1 MSPGL
6 QLTGP
11 EIDLPVEMM
20 LQFFSYLDRSDDS
33 DVKALIACSKVSRKW
48 NAVVLPLLFSEL
60 DITFMYQDNE
70 SQGDKFARDIHGG
83 ISYRHLALVFT
94 SLQHTSRIL
103 PHVQKLHLRQKLV
116 QHSTAAVERNF
127 VDSEILGNVIRL
139 FPCLTHL
146 QLTNVRLRN
155 RPEIMSGTRLQDLE
169 EVLLELPWGHS
180 GYYLSTG
187 AQFVDRLWML
197 NLFGSVKHLDLNY
210 IDERPQLTAE
220 EHHDILTVLSQSDFS
235 VEAVTF
241 SDTTSAH
248 LFLIAF
254 QSSPLVLGNLK
265 SLDFKQ
271 SCDPPF
277 FKELA
282 NLYRNLPDGLA
293 HLACDL
299 NALGEHGQQCF

>member
-1 MSPGL
+1 MLVHLNSRSATYSVRHRSSEASGEDPKMSPGL

-60 DITFMYQDNE
+60 DITFMYQDNK

-103 PHVQKLHLRQKLV
+103 PHVRKLHLRQKLV

-155 RPEIMSGTRLQDLE
+155 RPEIMSGIL
-169 EVLLELPWGHS
+169 S
-180 GYYLSTG
+180 GSI
-187 AQFVDRLWML
+187 RSSM
-197 NLFGSVKHLDLNY
+197 
-210 IDERPQLTAE
+210 
-220 EHHDILTVLSQSDFS
+220 ILMFDCVFPGFS
-235 VEAVTF
+235 RRAY
-241 SDTTSAH
+241 
-248 LFLIAF
+248 
-254 QSSPLVLGNLK
+254 PLAKAMYNG
-265 SLDFKQ
+265 Q
-271 SCDPPF
+271 CR
-277 FKELA
+277 
-282 NLYRNLPDGLA
+282 RNV
-293 HLACDL
+293 
-299 NALGEHGQQCF
+299 F